1 MFFTNVVKI
10 VTELATAR
18 VISPWCAVAAGAGS
32 YGGHRQM
39 ERSVNTQC
47 DGENLEY
54 CQNCTYL
61 LSTSMTILLRR
72 CDDIMINYAFYAPR
86 YVYITAREC
95 KGKHQSHKK

>member
-18 VISPWCAVAAGAGS
+18 VISPCPPGAGS

-39 ERSVNTQC
+39 EWSVNTQC
-47 DGENLEY
+47 GGENLKY

-95 KGKHQSHKK
+95 QGKHQSPKK